1 MVVNFVVA
9 FLVFKVTDEAPEEIQ
24 ELVESI
30 RYPKGAG
37 EASAH

>member
-1 MVVNFVVA
+1 MLVNFIVA
-9 FLVFKVTDEAPEEIQ
+9 FLVFKATDEAPEEIQ

>member
-9 FLVFKVTDEAPEEIQ
+9 YAVSKFTKEVPQDVQDI
-24 ELVESI
+24 VEQI

-37 EASAH
+37 EAKAH